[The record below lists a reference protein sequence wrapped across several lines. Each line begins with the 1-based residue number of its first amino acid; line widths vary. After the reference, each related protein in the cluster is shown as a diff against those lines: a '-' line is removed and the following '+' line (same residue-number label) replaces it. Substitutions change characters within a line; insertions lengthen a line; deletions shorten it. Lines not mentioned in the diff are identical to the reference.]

1 MAPLRAQ
8 YMDLTRTEEKL
19 TADSQRLI
27 GWIESFR
34 SRKEALKA
42 AYTAAEAQRAVN
54 AAFAGLADEGE
65 EAEVPYPN
73 ADADLSAAWSAASEY
88 LGIAHDLERDLR
100 PALAAD
106 GPRGRASRDVIPPG
120 DQLLIL
126 RPGAPGCLG
135 VRIMF
140 ASGPGRAPQGGAA
153 GYEPAAR

>member
-65 EAEVPYPN
+65 EAEVPTPMPTRTCRRRGRRP
-73 ADADLSAAWSAASEY
+73 ASTWASHTTWSATCV
-88 LGIAHDLERDLR
+88 R
-100 PALAAD
+100 P
-106 GPRGRASRDVIPPG
+106 
-120 DQLLIL
+120 
-126 RPGAPGCLG
+126 
-135 VRIMF
+135 
-140 ASGPGRAPQGGAA
+140 
-153 GYEPAAR
+153 